1 MDTVN
6 YGFQLISSSELKEI
20 NGYANL
26 YKHVKSGLTML
37 HLDCADT
44 NKAFAMSFCTP
55 PANSTGV
62 PHILEHS
69 VLAGSD
75 KYPVREPFVELM
87 KGSLN
92 TFLNAFTASD
102 WTMYPVASQNMQD
115 FLNLTDVYMDAVL
128 NPLIHSVPEIFRQEG
143 WHYEINDDKLSINGV
158 VYNEMKGA
166 MSSPDSVVLQQLE
179 TTLFD
184 NCYGVNSGGD
194 PAEIPELSYEA
205 FCAFHRK
212 LYHPSNAL
220 MFLYGDMELDK
231 VLAMADGYLSGY
243 EVATREKV
251 LSATK
256 LASPKSVTGTYPIN
270 AGEDPTGKAFYCR
283 GYVMENRDEKELAA
297 MRIIVDALFNAEA
310 APVKRAI
317 MQSGLCGNMGASFSN
332 EIKHPL
338 VHIMLSDVKA
348 ESFDELTHI
357 VDSTIAGIAENGLDK
372 KLLEACMNRCEF
384 ELREEP
390 DYFPKGVMLA
400 MSAASGYIHDNDPLS
415 MLRYEDVLKSL
426 RAELD
431 GNYFAELIKKYFIDN
446 TWQAISM
453 LLPEPG
459 LGEKKEA
466 ETAEKMAKLYASLT
480 DEEKAKIADEQA
492 RLKKRQSTPDSEEA
506 LMTIPQLKLDEA
518 GDGPAPTEAEEVQL
532 MSVPTLVNDMF
543 TSGIS
548 YASLLFDASCLTAEE
563 IPYAG
568 LICELMG
575 KLSAGEYG
583 FEQLSTELMLNTGD
597 VYANLSAFN
606 RAGEKETHPYVMLN
620 MKALTHKLQDAMGV
634 IKAMLTDTHYNDR
647 ARLNELIS
655 ATAADNRNA
664 LVASGNMVAI
674 LRVGSYFNASRM
686 YAELAGGLSYYEFIK
701 KLAAADETEM
711 TKHIAMLEAVA
722 AKLFCKAN
730 LSIML
735 SGKEEQLAAA
745 KEAFSGVI
753 DALRDGEKQDNRP
766 AFTAEAKNEGIMTP
780 SDVQYCAEGY
790 DMAELGFE
798 YDGATAV
805 MKTIVSTDY
814 LWNRVRVL
822 GGAYGAHFIVNPSGQ
837 LIFSSYRDPN
847 LENTYKVY
855 DGMAEYLEGFDPSR
869 REMDKYIL
877 GTLQELDAPKKGLRA
892 HYNAFVN
899 YITGYTK
906 EAQQRVRREVIAAE
920 SEDIRAKAAL
930 ARAVMDKHFICT
942 VGNSEKIKAAKDIF
956 TNIIDG

>member
-1 MDTVN
+1 MDTLN
-6 YGFQLISSSELKEI
+6 HGFRLVSSSELKEI
-20 NGYANL
+20 NGTANV
-26 YKHVKSGLTML
+26 YKHEKSGLTMI

-92 TFLNAFTASD
+92 TFLNAFTAGD

-128 NPLIHSVPEIFRQEG
+128 NPLIHSVPEIFWQEG

-158 VYNEMKGA
+158 VYNEMKGE
-166 MSSPDSVVLQQLE
+166 MSSPDSVVDQQLH
-179 TTLFD
+179 TALFD

-231 VLAMADGYLSGY
+231 VLAMADGYLANYTPAS
-243 EVATREKV
+243 REHV
-251 LSATK
+251 SAATK
-256 LASPKSVTGTYPIN
+256 LTEPKTVTGTYPIN
-270 AGEDPTGKAFYCR
+270 AGEDPNGKAFYSR
-283 GYVMENRDEKELAA
+283 GYVMENRDEKELIA

-317 MQSGLCGNMGASFSN
+317 MQSGLCGNMGARFDN

-338 VHIMLSDVKA
+338 VLLMLSDVKV
-348 ESFDELTHI
+348 EGFDELTRI
-357 VDSTIAGIAENGLDK
+357 IDTTVAGIVENGLDK
-372 KLLEACMNRCEF
+372 KLLEACMNRHEF
-384 ELREEP
+384 ALREEP
-390 DYFPKGVMLA
+390 SYFPKGVMLA
-400 MSAASGYIHDNDPLS
+400 MSAASGYIHDNDPIS

-431 GNYFAELIKKYFIDN
+431 GNYFTDLIKKYIVN
-446 TWQAISM
+446 NNWQAIST
-453 LLPEPG
+453 LLPESG

-466 ETAEKMAKLYASLT
+466 ETAERMAKLYASLT
-480 DEEKAKIADEQA
+480 DEEKAEIVENQA

-506 LMTIPQLKLDEA
+506 LMTIPQLRLDEA
-518 GDGPAPTEAEEVQL
+518 GDGPAPLEAEEVQL

-548 YASLLFDASCLTAEE
+548 YASLLFDAACLTEEE

-597 VYANLSAFN
+597 VNATLSAFSK
-606 RAGEKETHPYVMLN
+606 AGEKEAHPYVVVN
-620 MKALTHKLQDAMGV
+620 MKVLTHKLNDAMDA
-634 IKAMLTDTHYNDR
+634 IKAMLTATHYNDR

-655 ATAADNRNA
+655 AIAADNRNA
-664 LVASGNMVAI
+664 LVAYGNMVAI
-674 LRVGSYFNASRM
+674 TRVSSYFSASRM
-686 YAELAGGLSYYEFIK
+686 YAELSGGLSFFEFIK
-701 KLAAADETEM
+701 KLVAADETEM
-711 TKHIAMLEAVA
+711 NKHIAMLEAVA
-722 AKLFCKAN
+722 SKLFCRAN

-745 KEAFSGVI
+745 KEAFPTII
-753 DALRDGEKQDNRP
+753 DALCEGEKQDNRP
-766 AFTAEAKNEGIMTP
+766 AFTVKAKNEGIMTP
-780 SDVQYCAEGY
+780 SDVQYCAQGY

-822 GGAYGAHFIVNPSGQ
+822 GGAYGAHFMVGPNGIMV
-837 LIFSSYRDPN
+837 FSSYRDPN

-877 GTLQELDAPKKGLRA
+877 GTLQELDAPMKGMRA
-892 HYNAFVN
+892 HNSAFVKH
-899 YITGYTK
+899 ITGYTK
-906 EAQQRVRREVIAAE
+906 EAQQRVRREAIAAQP
-920 SEDIRAKAAL
+920 EDIRAKAAL
-930 ARAVMDKHFICT
+930 ARAVTDKHFICT

-956 TNIIDG
+956 DSIIDG